1 MKRQNILIAF
11 MIAVLLA
18 LLTLIALQFYEIG
31 RANKVKLKTMES
43 GLEIKIKGGLNG
55 R

>member
-1 MKRQNILIAF
+1 MNKQNILIAL
-11 MIAVLLA
+11 IVAVLLA
-18 LLTLIALQFYEIG
+18 VLILLALQFQDMSK
-31 RANKVKLKTMES
+31 ANKVKLKTMES